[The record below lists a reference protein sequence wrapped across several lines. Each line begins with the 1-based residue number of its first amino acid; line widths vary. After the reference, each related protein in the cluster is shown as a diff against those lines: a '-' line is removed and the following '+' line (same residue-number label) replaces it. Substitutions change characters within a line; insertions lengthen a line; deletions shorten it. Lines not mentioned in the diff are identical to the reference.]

1 MAYGQGALMNK
12 DIKNNVSAATVQSK
26 RVEGLLES
34 TLNDTG
40 IPSRPAILDR
50 VHIEM
55 LKEEPDLNLLARIIS
70 ADVALAGGLISIA
83 NSPYFGFHGRV
94 RSVNEALM
102 ILGLDVACR
111 AIAGLILRKLFP
123 VTLALERFWDA
134 SAGIARL
141 SGWLAQH
148 PDIGVKIHAND
159 AYTFGL
165 FRDCGIAVLLHR
177 FPYYHEVLLQA
188 NSEQT
193 LNFTQVEEIQCPTNH
208 AVIGSLLAQSWWLPE
223 EISTAIRLHH
233 EYAILQKNDSTIL
246 PPATRGL
253 IAIAQLAEHIFQH
266 HTGLSKTQEW
276 SKSSEVCLE
285 LLEINGEQL
294 AGFYVEGAPIL
305 AKYD

>member
-1 MAYGQGALMNK
+1 MAYREGASMSIDNENGSIGQ
-12 DIKNNVSAATVQSK
+12 TE
-26 RVEGLLES
+26 RVAGLLES
-34 TLNDTG
+34 ALNDNG

-50 VHIEM
+50 VHVEM
-55 LKEEPDLNLLARIIS
+55 EKADPDLNLLARIIG

-102 ILGLDVACR
+102 ILGLDVSCR

-123 VTLALERFWDA
+123 MTLALERFWSA

-141 SGWLAQH
+141 SGWIAQH
-148 PDIGVKIHAND
+148 PDIGIKIHAND

-165 FRDCGIAVLLHR
+165 FRDAGIAVLLSR
-177 FPYYHEVLLQA
+177 FPYYQDVLNQA
-188 NSEQT
+188 NEEKT
-193 LNFTQVEEIQCPTNH
+193 LSFTEVEEIQCPTNH
-208 AVIGSLLAQSWWLPE
+208 AVIGALLAQSWWLPE
-223 EISTAIRLHH
+223 EITTGIRLHH
-233 EYAILQKNDSTIL
+233 EFSILKKNDSTVL
-246 PPATRGL
+246 PLATRGL
-253 IAIAQLAEHIFQH
+253 IAIAQLGEHIFQH

-285 LLEINGEQL
+285 VLDFDKSLLEKLYEES
-294 AGFYVEGAPIL
+294 VPVL

>member
-1 MAYGQGALMNK
+1 MAYGQGTQMIK
-12 DIKNNVSAATVQSK
+12 DSHNTTPENDQCK

-34 TLNDTG
+34 TLKDTG

-55 LKEEPDLNLLARIIS
+55 GKDEPDLNLLARIIS
-70 ADVALAGGLISIA
+70 ADVALSGGLISIA

-102 ILGLDVACR
+102 VLGLDVACR

-123 VTLALERFWDA
+123 VTLAMERFWDA
-134 SAGIARL
+134 SASIARL

-148 PDIGVKIHAND
+148 ADIGIKIPASD

-165 FRDCGIAVLLHR
+165 FRDCGIAVLLTR
-177 FPYYHEVLLQA
+177 FPYYHDVLSHA
-188 NSEQT
+188 NEEKT
-193 LNFTQVEEIQCPTNH
+193 LSFTQVEEVQCPTNH

-223 EISTAIRLHH
+223 SISTAIRVHH
-233 EYAILQKNDSTIL
+233 DYSVLEKNDTTLL
-246 PPATRGL
+246 PDETRGL
-253 IAIAQLAEHIFQH
+253 IAIAQFAENIFQH
-266 HTGLSKTQEW
+266 HTGLSKSQEW
-276 SKSSEVCLE
+276 SKSSEVCMQ
-285 LLEINGEQL
+285 LLEINEEQL
-294 AGFYVEGAPIL
+294 EGFYEEGAPVL